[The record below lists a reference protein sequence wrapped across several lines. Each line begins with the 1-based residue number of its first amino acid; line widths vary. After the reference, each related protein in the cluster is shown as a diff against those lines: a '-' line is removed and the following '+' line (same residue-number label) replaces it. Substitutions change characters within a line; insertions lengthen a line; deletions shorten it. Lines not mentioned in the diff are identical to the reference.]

1 MISPSLTSLSTY
13 GEDRSASHLRFLMV
27 AEINGLIRPEI
38 RALIAALCVALLCAA
53 ATPSA
58 DAAPSTAKAV
68 SQPAVLSVT
77 QLAPGLYAHRGHDD
91 VATRQN
97 GGDIANVGFVIGTR
111 CVAVIDTGGTAA
123 EGRALRAAIRAVTP
137 LPVCYVINTH
147 MHPDHI
153 LGNAA
158 FVDDHPQF
166 VGSDKLAEAE
176 MSHAAN
182 YLRVLTRE
190 LGDVAAGSRVI
201 PPTLPVHDTLDLDL
215 GSRVLT
221 LRTWKT
227 AHTNNDLTVYDKRT
241 GTLWLA
247 DLLFA
252 GCLPVIDGSV
262 LGWLDDLATIR
273 ALPGVRRVVPGHGPL
288 RVQWPQALDAERDY
302 LARLA
307 RDVRAAIRAGQT
319 MQQAV
324 DTIGVDQR
332 GRWRLVDVYHR
343 RNVTAAYAELEWEQ

>member
-1 MISPSLTSLSTY
+1 MSIPPRRVTVLS
-13 GEDRSASHLRFLMV
+13 SK
-27 AEINGLIRPEI
+27 GL
-38 RALIAALCVALLCAA
+38 LAAGLLWCAA
-53 ATPSA
+53 AV
-58 DAAPSTAKAV
+58 AA
-68 SQPAVLSVT
+68 QPASPIGSSAAHAQPLSVT
-77 QLAPGLYAHRGHDD
+77 EIAPGLFAHRGHDD

-97 GGDIANVGFVIGTR
+97 GGDIANVGFVIGAR
-111 CVAVIDTGGTAA
+111 CVAVIDTGGTLA

-137 LPVCYVINTH
+137 LPICYVINTH

-153 LGNAA
+153 FGNAA

-166 VGSDKLAEAE
+166 VGSAKLPEAE
-176 MSHAAN
+176 LSHSES

-201 PPTLPVHDTLDLDL
+201 PPTLLVHGTLDLDL

-227 AHTNNDLTVYDKRT
+227 AHTNNDLTVYDIKT

-262 LGWLDDLATIR
+262 LGWIDDLATIR
-273 ALPGVRRVVPGHGPL
+273 ALPGVRRAVPGHGPL
-288 RVQWPQALDAERDY
+288 HVPWPRTLDRENAY
-302 LARLA
+302 LTRLA
-307 RDVRAAIRAGQT
+307 HDVRAAIRAGKT

-324 DTIGVDQR
+324 DTIGLDER
-332 GRWRLVDVYHR
+332 SRWRLFDVYQR
-343 RNVTAAYAELEWEQ
+343 RNVTAAYAELEWEP

>member
-1 MISPSLTSLSTY
+1 MTVLAAVLLS
-13 GEDRSASHLRFLMV
+13 
-27 AEINGLIRPEI
+27 
-38 RALIAALCVALLCAA
+38 CAA
-53 ATPSA
+53 FVFAQPASSVA
-58 DAAPSTAKAV
+58 ARAAPPHA
-68 SQPAVLSVT
+68 LSVT
-77 QLAPGLYAHRGHDD
+77 ELAPGLFAHRGHDD
-91 VATRQN
+91 VATREN
-97 GGDIANVGFVIGTR
+97 GGDIANIGFVIGER
-111 CVAVIDTGGTAA
+111 CVAVIDTGGTLA

-153 LGNAA
+153 FGNAA
-158 FVDDHPQF
+158 FVEDHPQF
-166 VGSDKLAEAE
+166 VGSAKLPEAE
-176 MSHAAN
+176 LSHSES

-190 LGDVAAGSRVI
+190 LGDVAAGSRII
-201 PPTLPVHDTLDLDL
+201 PPTLLVHTTLDLDL

-227 AHTNNDLTVYDKRT
+227 AHTNNDLTVYDRRT

-262 LGWLDDLATIR
+262 LGWIDDLATIR
-273 ALPGVRRVVPGHGPL
+273 ALPDVRRVVPGHGPL
-288 RVQWPQALDAERDY
+288 RVRWPQTLDAESAY

-307 RDVRAAIRAGQT
+307 RDVRAAIRGGKT

-324 DTIGVDQR
+324 DTIGLDER
-332 GRWRLVDVYHR
+332 SRWRLFDVYQR
-343 RNVTAAYAELEWEQ
+343 RNVTTAYAELEWEP

>member
-1 MISPSLTSLSTY
+1 MPHSRPRRLS
-13 GEDRSASHLRFLMV
+13 R
-27 AEINGLIRPEI
+27 
-38 RALIAALCVALLCAA
+38 RALFATIAAALAIGTGHAA
-53 ATPSA
+53 QP
-58 DAAPSTAKAV
+58 
-68 SQPAVLSVT
+68 SQPAPLSVIE
-77 QLAPGLYAHRGHDD
+77 LAPGLYAHRGHDD

-97 GGDIANVGFVIGTR
+97 GGDIANIGFVVGTR
-111 CVAVIDTGGTAA
+111 CVAVIDTGGTLT
-123 EGRALRAAIRAVTP
+123 EGRALRAAIRRTTP

-176 MSHAAN
+176 LSHSQN
-182 YLRVLTRE
+182 YLHVLTRE
-190 LGDVAAGSRVI
+190 LGDVAAGSRII
-201 PPTLPVHDTLDLDL
+201 PPTLPVHGTLDLDL

-227 AHTNNDLTVYDKRT
+227 AHTNNDLTVYDRST

-273 ALPGVRRVVPGHGPL
+273 ALPGVQRAVPGHGPL
-288 RVQWPQALDAERDY
+288 RAPWPQALDAERGY
-302 LARLA
+302 LSRLA
-307 RDVRAAIRAGQT
+307 SDVRAAIRAGRT

-324 DTIGVDQR
+324 DTIGAGER
-332 GRWRLVDVYHR
+332 TRWKLFDVYQR